1 MLPNLEAA
9 DEAMPSQQLKNNG
22 PQSVVIS
29 RPVQGED
36 IEAPD
41 VQVLW
46 KSNGLGRKAP
56 LQISLEMARSVGLLG
71 VLPSEA
77 RKQSGYVGLF
87 QPRCLSTRKTRR
99 QGFASWV
106 SKNCSVEHRNS
117 SLKKKITPRTEYL
130 LVPMVISTPNL
141 LLFPQNP
148 GGHLETVV
156 DCSRIRGTHSGI
168 RSPEHPEKEHG
179 EIRDSPGRRNL
190 ATGAAGISLRVGRV
204 MKDQAGWDRGN
215 NRGRAG

>member
-29 RPVQGED
+29 CPVQGED

-71 VLPSEA
+71 VLPNEA
-77 RKQSGYVGLF
+77 RKQSG
-87 QPRCLSTRKTRR
+87 
-99 QGFASWV
+99 
-106 SKNCSVEHRNS
+106 
-117 SLKKKITPRTEYL
+117 
-130 LVPMVISTPNL
+130 
-141 LLFPQNP
+141 
-148 GGHLETVV
+148 
-156 DCSRIRGTHSGI
+156 
-168 RSPEHPEKEHG
+168 
-179 EIRDSPGRRNL
+179 
-190 ATGAAGISLRVGRV
+190 
-204 MKDQAGWDRGN
+204 
-215 NRGRAG
+215 

>member
-1 MLPNLEAA
+1 MRQE
-9 DEAMPSQQLKNNG
+9 SK
-22 PQSVVIS
+22 VVKWVFFN
-29 RPVQGED
+29 P
-36 IEAPD
+36 
-41 VQVLW
+41 
-46 KSNGLGRKAP
+46 
-56 LQISLEMARSVGLLG
+56 G
-71 VLPSEA
+71 V
-77 RKQSGYVGLF
+77 F
-87 QPRCLSTRKTRR
+87 STRKTRR

-106 SKNCSVEHRNS
+106 SKNCPVEHRNS
-117 SLKKKITPRTEYL
+117 SFKKITPRTEYL

-141 LLFPQNP
+141 LLFPQIP

-168 RSPEHPEKEHG
+168 RSPEHPEKEHR

-190 ATGAAGISLRVGRV
+190 AIGAVGISLRAGRV